1 MCVVRPI
8 RPFSSDLYSTLQQ
21 CYPSLDERANQ
32 RLEIGNGQITLP
44 PTPPPPFCG
53 IKVATNQSQRPLRF
67 LDRRTDAIGPR
78 LSATSYHKL
87 PPIIFRPEVKNS
99 RVQITVAMASDN
111 RLPLNCSQRNHQHL
125 SNPDITN

>member
-44 PTPPPPFCG
+44 PTPPPPFVELKLQQISRNGHCDSSTDG
-53 IKVATNQSQRPLRF
+53 PTP
-67 LDRRTDAIGPR
+67 LDRVCLRQVT
-78 LSATSYHKL
+78 
-87 PPIIFRPEVKNS
+87 
-99 RVQITVAMASDN
+99 
-111 RLPLNCSQRNHQHL
+111 
-125 SNPDITN
+125 TNYLR